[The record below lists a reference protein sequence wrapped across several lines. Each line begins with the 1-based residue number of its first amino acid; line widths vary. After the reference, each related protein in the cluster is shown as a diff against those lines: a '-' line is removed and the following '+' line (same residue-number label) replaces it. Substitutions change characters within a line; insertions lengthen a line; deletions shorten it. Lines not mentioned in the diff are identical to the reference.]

1 MEGGRSS
8 TNTRGQRMWEF
19 PKEEKGRRGKEFQQK
34 VNPEIAAEAPL
45 SPSELV
51 QLPRHHIN
59 PNGSIR
65 ASGSHIWKGRWS

>member
-1 MEGGRSS
+1 
-8 TNTRGQRMWEF
+8 MWEF

-34 VNPEIAAEAPL
+34 VNPEIAAESPL

-59 PNGSIR
+59 PNGSI
-65 ASGSHIWKGRWS
+65 